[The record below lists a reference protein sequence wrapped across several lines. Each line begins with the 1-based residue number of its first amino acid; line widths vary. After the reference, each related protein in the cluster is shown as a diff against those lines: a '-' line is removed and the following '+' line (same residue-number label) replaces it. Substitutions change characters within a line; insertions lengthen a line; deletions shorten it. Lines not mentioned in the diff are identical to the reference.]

1 MESCKIFHVWHVKS
15 VFDCIVFAKDK
26 TYAKRKAIKRMMKI
40 KNIKTAARDWEVE
53 EFTPKTYG
61 GCFSFSD

>member
-1 MESCKIFHVWHVKS
+1 MEDCKIFHVWYVHFS
-15 VFDCIVFAKDK
+15 FDCIVFAKDK
-26 TYAKRKAIKRMMKI
+26 AYAKRKAIQRMMKI
-40 KNIKTAARDWEVE
+40 KNTKTTAKDWEVE